1 MKASAIWFGVCGLLA
16 VVAANVLSN
25 ILSLLN
31 VRETLAKGA
40 APEDVL
46 GYGIA
51 PLWIAVSILLG
62 LLLLQGR
69 KHLRRSQLA
78 FVFVGFVA
86 LLIADWVTYW
96 KLQASMGL

>member
-1 MKASAIWFGVCGLLA
+1 MKARAIWFGIYGLLA
-16 VVAANVLSN
+16 VVAADVLANV
-25 ILSLLN
+25 LSLLN
-31 VRETLAKGA
+31 SREAVAKGA
-40 APEDVL
+40 APEDIL

-51 PLWIAVSILLG
+51 PLWIAVSILLS

-69 KHLRRSQLA
+69 KHLRRSQLV

-86 LLIADWVTYW
+86 LLVADWATYL